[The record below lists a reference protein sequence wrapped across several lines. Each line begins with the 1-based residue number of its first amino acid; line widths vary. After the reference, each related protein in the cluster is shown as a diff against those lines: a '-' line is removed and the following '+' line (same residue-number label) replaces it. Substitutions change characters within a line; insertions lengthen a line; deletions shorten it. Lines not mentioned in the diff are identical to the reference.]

1 MALRTLIVALLT
13 PFLIAVPAAEARVLG
28 SRTLGKGDHGWDV
41 VTLQRVL
48 AMDGFSP
55 GAPDGIFGGHTRR
68 AVRRFQRH
76 NGLAA
81 DGRVGPLTTHAL
93 ALGWPVRTASF
104 YGPGLWGNRTAC
116 GKVLR
121 RGIRGVAHR
130 SLPCGT
136 RVAVYANGRIAIFP
150 VIDRGPYTSGV
161 SIDLTKAAAARLRLT
176 TTQDVRY
183 GR

>member
-1 MALRTLIVALLT
+1 VPLRILLLALLVALLSVT
-13 PFLIAVPAAEARVLG
+13 PAAGQVLG
-28 SRTLGKGDHGWDV
+28 SRTLGRGDRGWDV

-48 AMDGFSP
+48 AMDGFSA
-55 GAPDGIFGGHTRR
+55 GAADGVFGRMTRR
-68 AVRRFQRH
+68 AVRRFQRAH
-76 NGLAA
+76 GLSA

-93 ALGWPVRTASF
+93 ALGWPVRTASY

-121 RGIRGVAHR
+121 KSIRGVAHR

-136 RVAVYANGRIAIFP
+136 PVAVYANGRIAIFP
-150 VIDRGPYTSGV
+150 VIDRGPFTRGV
-161 SIDLTKAAAARLRLT
+161 AIDLTKAAAGRLLLT
-176 TTQDVRY
+176 TTQDVRF